1 MTAPTSLQTPRLPGD
16 AGSLDATVVAVA
28 REQRGMLT
36 TETLRRFG
44 LDKDGLIRL
53 VRQGVLLHPG
63 RGLYA
68 VAHLVDSTP
77 EGWHLHLAHGATLL
91 YPDAAFTGGT
101 ALLAHG
107 VAVWNSTLDRPSL
120 VRPIDRGASMS
131 AFTVRCRT
139 TVPVT
144 TPWGPT
150 EPLPAA
156 LVQHCLDNGIS
167 QGVVSVDDALH
178 RGLVT
183 RHELEEAV
191 VAVQGWPRSGRAHS
205 MMTFVD
211 ERHESPG
218 ESLTNIG
225 CSAYGI
231 DLEPQVRVRDEDGR
245 VVARVD
251 FRVKGTN
258 VVIEFDGKIK
268 YTEEGVL
275 WDEKKREDLL
285 RSLGFVVVRVTWA
298 DVMRG
303 PGFIAAKVRS
313 GLAHRDAR
321 PT

>member
-1 MTAPTSLQTPRLPGD
+1 MTAPASLHDQGRSGG
-16 AGSLDATVVAVA
+16 AGALDPTLLALA

-36 TETLRRFG
+36 TAMLRDFG

-53 VRQGVLLHPG
+53 VRQGVLMHPG

-68 VAHLVDSTP
+68 VAELVDSTQD
-77 EGWHLHLAHGATLL
+77 EWHLHLAHGATLL
-91 YPDAAFTGGT
+91 YPDAAFTGVT

-107 VAVWNSTLDRPSL
+107 VTVWNSTLDRPSL
-120 VRPIDRGASMS
+120 VRPVHRCASMS

-139 TVPVT
+139 TVPVA

-150 EPLPAA
+150 EPLPVA
-156 LVQHCLDNGIS
+156 LIQHCLDNGIS
-167 QGVVSVDDALH
+167 QGVVSLDDAMH

-183 RHELEEAV
+183 RDEVEEAV
-191 VAVQGWPRSGRAHS
+191 GGVKGWPRSGRAHS

-231 DLEPQVRVRDEDGR
+231 ELEPQVRISDERGR
-245 VVARVD
+245 VVARAD
-251 FRVKGTN
+251 FRIKGTN

-285 RSLGFVVVRVTWA
+285 RSLGFVVVRITWA

-303 PGFIAAKVRS
+303 PGFIAAKVRA

-321 PT
+321 MA